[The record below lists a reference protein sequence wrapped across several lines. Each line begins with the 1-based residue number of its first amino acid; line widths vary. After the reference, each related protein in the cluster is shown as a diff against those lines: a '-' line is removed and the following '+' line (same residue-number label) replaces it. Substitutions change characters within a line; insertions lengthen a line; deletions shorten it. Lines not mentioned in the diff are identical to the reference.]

1 MTTENLQRSIKMDK
15 KQISKNPLEGI
26 KIPQGST
33 PDSEEKNDSKKRI
46 YKKRKTISRRYP
58 TPRSFRINHIE
69 IDALKE
75 KTESVSELAGPH
87 VKISDTLTL
96 RALIRLSE
104 DIPDEEVLEKIKEI
118 KVET

>member
-1 MTTENLQRSIKMDK
+1 MDK
-15 KQISKNPLEGI
+15 NQVSKNPLEDI
-26 KIPQGST
+26 RIPKGST
-33 PDSEEKNDSKKRI
+33 PEEKNNTEKRT
-46 YKKRKTISRRYP
+46 YKKRRAISRKYP
-58 TPRSFRINHIE
+58 TPRSFRVNHIE